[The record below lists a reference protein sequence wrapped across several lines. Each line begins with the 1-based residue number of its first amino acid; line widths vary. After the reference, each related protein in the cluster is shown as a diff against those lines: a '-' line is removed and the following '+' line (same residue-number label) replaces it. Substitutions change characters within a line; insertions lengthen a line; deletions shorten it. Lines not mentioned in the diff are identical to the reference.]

1 MKRTVLLALLMS
13 AFSSVA
19 FCKDYLVHNQQDLDA
34 IAAQLKPGDNI
45 VIAAGTYSNLSLKIT
60 ASGTEKKPITIKAE
74 STGKVIFTE
83 DVYDHIF
90 NITGND
96 VVLNGFVFEGC
107 NIFRKDG
114 KNALLVEFYNTK
126 NCRITNCTFTRNAAK
141 SQFMPIVVISGNGE
155 NNRID
160 NCSFTGNIDNQEV
173 QVKVTKD
180 ECPKYTL
187 IEKNIFKDKPKVTW
201 AIYNGGECVQIGQN
215 PILLGNMVPN
225 ATVQNNTFIHCDGE
239 PEVISNKSTGN
250 KYLNNYFEDCQG
262 ELVMRGGHDCLIDGN
277 TFKGGIGGIRVNGT
291 GHIISN
297 NNISNIKTAI
307 RLMYGMSKGKIETGF
322 YVAPSGCIVKN
333 NHISNATVGILVG
346 DSKNADW
353 TGKFDT
359 KLYPSRTMQ
368 DVAPFDNQFVGNTF
382 TNTEKTIVYN

>member
-1 MKRTVLLALLMS
+1 MKKTILLAILIS
-13 AFSSVA
+13 AFGGAA
-19 FCKDYLVHNQQDLDA
+19 FCKNYLVHNQQQFDA
-34 IAAQLKPGDNI
+34 AITQVKPGDAV
-45 VIAAGTYSNLSLKIT
+45 VIAEGTYSNLLLNV
-60 ASGTEKKPITIKAE
+60 AVSGTEKQPITIKAK
-74 STGKVIFTE
+74 GKDKVTFTE

-90 NITGND
+90 NITGNY
-96 VVLNGFVFEGC
+96 VVLDGFIFKGC
-107 NIFRKDG
+107 NIFKKDG
-114 KNALLVEFYNTK
+114 KNAILVEFSNTK
-126 NCRITNCTFTRNAAK
+126 NCRMTNCAFTQNAAK
-141 SQFMPIVVISGNGE
+141 SQFMPIVIISGNGE

-160 NCSFTGNIDNQEV
+160 NCSFIGNIDNQEV

-180 ECPKYTL
+180 ECPKFTL
-187 IEKNIFKDKPKVTW
+187 IEHNVFKDKPKVTW
-201 AIYNGGECVQIGQN
+201 PIYNGGECVQIGQN

-250 KYLNNYFEDCQG
+250 KYLKNYFEDCQG

-291 GHIISN
+291 GHTISN

-322 YVAPSGCIVKN
+322 YVAPSGCVVKN
-333 NHISNATVGILVG
+333 NHITNAAVGILVG

-353 TGKFDT
+353 TGKFDV

-368 DVAPFDNQFVGNTF
+368 DVAPFDNQFIDNVF